1 MIDAEFAA
9 AIART
14 ALRNVATEYPY
25 KLDQVLGGDD
35 ALRAPRAASRFPR
48 QLRLAFVRAHMH

>member
-25 KLDQVLGGDD
+25 KLDQVLGSDD
-35 ALRAPRAASRFPR
+35 AI
-48 QLRLAFVRAHMH
+48 LALTEQ